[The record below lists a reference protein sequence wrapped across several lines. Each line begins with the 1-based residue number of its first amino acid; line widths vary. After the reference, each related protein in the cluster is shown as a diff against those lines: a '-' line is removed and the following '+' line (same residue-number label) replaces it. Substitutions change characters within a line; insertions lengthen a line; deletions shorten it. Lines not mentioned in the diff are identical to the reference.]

1 MTDDEQIRKERNDQ
15 NRALVHKIMKEAQAK
30 YDRYWNDYQ
39 TCGGA
44 SQLRTARKYED
55 LVICCELALRELDE
69 GCENCLRRYRN
80 GKAMADQLRQRRDV
94 GGETTISIDEA
105 IALVETASSIF

>member
-1 MTDDEQIRKERNDQ
+1 MTDDEQIRKEQNDQ
-15 NRALVHKIMKEAQAK
+15 KRALVHKIMKEAQAK

-55 LVICCELALRELDE
+55 LVICCELALKELDE
-69 GCENCLRRYRN
+69 GCENCLRRARN
-80 GKAMADQLRQRRDV
+80 GREMAKQLRQRRDDL
-94 GGETTISIDEA
+94 GETMISIDEA
-105 IALVETASSIF
+105 ISLVETVSSIF

>member
-15 NRALVHKIMKEAQAK
+15 KRALVHKIMNEAQAK
-30 YDRYWNDYQ
+30 YERYWNDYQ
-39 TCGGA
+39 ICGGA

-69 GCENCLRRYRN
+69 GCENCLRRARN
-80 GKAMADQLRQRRDV
+80 GRTMADQLRKRRDE
-94 GGETTISIDEA
+94 GGETMISINEA
-105 IALVETASSIF
+105 INLVETVSSIF

>member
-15 NRALVHKIMKEAQAK
+15 NRALVHKIMNEAQAK
-30 YDRYWNDYQ
+30 YERNWNDYQ

-44 SQLRTARKYED
+44 SQLRTARKYEA

-69 GCENCLRRYRN
+69 GCEKCLRRARH
-80 GKAMADQLRQRRDV
+80 GRAMADQLRQRRDA
-94 GGETTISIDEA
+94 GSETMISIDEA
-105 IALVETASSIF
+105 ITLVEIVSSIF